1 MENTIENILNIESFV
16 GEDGNSYVKITKEI
30 LTPRK
35 TYLKG
40 TISGKY
46 RGTRLV
52 GYSSY
57 EDLFDF
63 EIYEAEV
70 NCKSKDD
77 VRKNKSFEF
86 PNDFKGI
93 NVDSIS
99 GNVFPK
105 DKLPSTLPVQ
115 MLSDGKSFG
124 INLLEPKLYEF
135 EIIRKLHQTEG
146 DEVFG
151 SFNAY
156 VTGYVFDYES
166 EIVEEIKEQLNNGRD
181 EDKDENNDLI
191 TDNKVCE
198 SSKVPTGRTNRKGD
212 YISKEYRCKHHNDTV
227 WDDYI
232 YKPEKPITETG
243 GGCFSSIF
251 SILLLIIG
259 LFLLIKFLPGLLY
272 LIGFFIIISLISF
285 LEPVLRWIFRI
296 LGPLLLIAFIGSLIY
311 NFSKSGGGRNFSPIP
326 SSTDVPRE
334 TTPIV
339 EPLPVVENETDN
351 YNPIDSTQVVQE
363 KNDSII
369 TRYRQWKD
377 YKGNVYEGTY
387 QIKLSDYRKASFFKN
402 NLGLNDQSIKNY
414 DQIIH
419 NLKENDKSKLN
430 GLYRMFDS
438 IQNANQLNKNQ
449 FAEMVV
455 TFVQDIRYALVLSD
469 GCDPS
474 LYNDRFTRNYLLNN
488 KGFCDGNQ
496 RFGINTP
503 VEFLTNLKGDCDTRT
518 LLLYTILS
526 HYNYDVAVMSSEF
539 YGHSI
544 LGINLPYN
552 GLAYN
557 YKNQKYILWETTALG
572 AKPGIISNDISNTNY
587 WRISLKSK

>member
-1 MENTIENILNIESFV
+1 MKFETKITEIGRVLDTD
-16 GEDGNSYVKITKEI
+16 EDGNSCIRIKKKIE
-30 LTPRK
+30 TPRQ
-35 TYLKG
+35 TFIKG
-40 TISGKY
+40 DIKGKY
-46 RGTRLV
+46 RGDLLALSDEF
-52 GYSSY
+52 YNSSFY
-57 EDLFDF
+57 DF
-63 EIYEAEV
+63 EIYEAFV
-70 NCKSKDD
+70 DNAFTQ
-77 VRKNKSFEF
+77 KNAPFEDCNINEF
-86 PNDFKGI
+86 PRE
-93 NVDSIS
+93 
-99 GNVFPK
+99 
-105 DKLPSTLPVQ
+105 KLPEILKVTLIQ
-115 MLSDGKSFG
+115 FGEYFG
-124 INLLEPKLYEF
+124 INILEPRLCKF
-135 EIIRKLHQTEG
+135 ESNKKLHQVDGNEIFGTFEG
-146 DEVFG
+146 VI
-151 SFNAY
+151 S
-156 VTGYVFDYES
+156 GYILDYE
-166 EIVEEIKEQLNNGRD
+166 EEEFEEIELINEFSDPEAPNSVSNNV
-181 EDKDENNDLI
+181 I
-191 TDNKVCE
+191 NKVCE

-212 YISKEYRCKHHNDTV
+212 YVSTEYRCKNHNDTV
-227 WDDYI
+227 WGDYI
-232 YKPEKPITETG
+232 YKPMGPKGP
-243 GGCFSSIF
+243 GCWSIF
-251 SILLLIIG
+251 FNILLVIIG

-285 LEPVLRWIFRI
+285 LEPVLSWIFRI

-311 NFSKSGGGRNFSPIP
+311 NFSNSGGGRNFSPIP

-402 NLGLNDQSIKNY
+402 NLRLNDESIRNY

-438 IQNANQLNKNQ
+438 IQKANQLNKNQ

-503 VEFLTNLKGDCDTRT
+503 VEFMSNLKGDCDTRT

>member
-1 MENTIENILNIESFV
+1 MKFETKITEIGRIPFTDE
-16 GEDGNSYVKITKEI
+16 EGNSFIRIKKKVE
-30 LTPRK
+30 TPRQ
-35 TYLKG
+35 TFIKG
-40 TISGKY
+40 NIKGKY
-46 RGTRLV
+46 RGDLLALSDEF
-52 GYSSY
+52 YNSSFY
-57 EDLFDF
+57 DF
-63 EIYEAEV
+63 EIYEAFV
-70 NCKSKDD
+70 DNAFTQ
-77 VRKNKSFEF
+77 KNAPFEDCNINEF
-86 PNDFKGI
+86 PRE
-93 NVDSIS
+93 
-99 GNVFPK
+99 
-105 DKLPSTLPVQ
+105 KLPEILKVTLIQ
-115 MLSDGKSFG
+115 FGEYFG
-124 INLLEPKLYEF
+124 INILEPRLCKF
-135 EIIRKLHQTEG
+135 ESNKKLHQIEG
-146 DEVFG
+146 NEIFG
-151 SFNAY
+151 TFEGLIS
-156 VTGYVFDYES
+156 GYILDYE
-166 EIVEEIKEQLNNGRD
+166 VEEIEEIESVNEFSEPMLSINSTEEVKNN
-181 EDKDENNDLI
+181 I
-191 TDNKVCE
+191 CE

-212 YISKEYRCKHHNDTV
+212 YVSTEYRCKHHNDTV
-227 WDDYI
+227 WGDYI
-232 YKPEKPITETG
+232 YKPEKTITEAG
-243 GGCFSSIF
+243 EGCFSSIF
-251 SILLLIIG
+251 SVLLLIIG
-259 LFLLIKFLPGLLY
+259 LFLIIKFFPGLLY

-311 NFSKSGGGRNFSPIP
+311 NFSNSGGGRNFSPIP

-402 NLGLNDQSIKNY
+402 NLRLNDESIRNY

-438 IQNANQLNKNQ
+438 IQKANQLNKNQ

-503 VEFLTNLKGDCDTRT
+503 VEFMSNLKGDCDTRT

>member
-1 MENTIENILNIESFV
+1 MKFETKITEIGRIPFTDE
-16 GEDGNSYVKITKEI
+16 EGNSCIRVKKKIE
-30 LTPRK
+30 TPRQ
-35 TYLKG
+35 TFIKG
-40 TISGKY
+40 NIKGKY
-46 RGTRLV
+46 RGDLLALSDEF
-52 GYSSY
+52 YNSSFY
-57 EDLFDF
+57 DF
-63 EIYEAEV
+63 EIYEAFV
-70 NCKSKDD
+70 DNAFTQ
-77 VRKNKSFEF
+77 KNAPFEDCNINEF
-86 PNDFKGI
+86 PRE
-93 NVDSIS
+93 
-99 GNVFPK
+99 
-105 DKLPSTLPVQ
+105 KLPEIFKVTLIQ
-115 MLSDGKSFG
+115 FGEYFG
-124 INLLEPKLYEF
+124 INILEPRLCKF
-135 EIIRKLHQTEG
+135 ESNKKLHQIEG
-146 DEVFG
+146 NEIFG
-151 SFNAY
+151 TFEGLIS
-156 VTGYVFDYES
+156 GYILDYE
-166 EIVEEIKEQLNNGRD
+166 VEEIEEIEYVNEFSDSMPLISSPEEVKNN
-181 EDKDENNDLI
+181 I
-191 TDNKVCE
+191 CE

-212 YISKEYRCKHHNDTV
+212 YIRTEYRCKHHNDTV
-227 WDDYI
+227 WGDYI
-232 YKPEKPITETG
+232 YKPEKTITETG

-259 LFLLIKFLPGLLY
+259 LFLIIKFLPGLLY
-272 LIGFFIIISLISF
+272 LIGFFIIIALLSF

-296 LGPLLLIAFIGSLIY
+296 LGPLLFIAFIGSLIY
-311 NFSKSGGGRNFSPIP
+311 NFSNSGGSRNFSPIP

-334 TTPIV
+334 ITPIV
-339 EPLPVVENETDN
+339 EPLPVVDNGTDN
-351 YNPIDSTQVVQE
+351 FNPIDTTQVVQQN
-363 KNDSII
+363 NDSLI

-377 YKGNVYEGTY
+377 YRGKVYEGTY
-387 QIKLSDYRKASFFKN
+387 QIKLSDFRKSSLFKN
-402 NLGLNDQSIKNY
+402 NLGLNDQNKRNY

-419 NLKENDKSKLN
+419 SLKEYDKSKLN
-430 GLYRMFDS
+430 GLYQMFDS
-438 IQNANQLNKNQ
+438 IQKTNHLNKNQ

-503 VEFLTNLKGDCDTRT
+503 IEFMTNLKGDCDTRT

-557 YKNQKYILWETTALG
+557 YKNQKYVLWETTALG
-572 AKPGIISNDISNTNY
+572 SKPGVISNDISNINY

>member
-115 MLSDGKSFG
+115 MLSDGKRFG

-181 EDKDENNDLI
+181 KDKDENNDLI

-198 SSKVPTGRTNRKGD
+198 SSKVPTGRTDRKGD
-212 YISKEYRCKHHNDTV
+212 YISTEYRCKHHNDTV
-227 WDDYI
+227 WGDYI
-232 YKPEKPITETG
+232 YEPEKPITETG

-259 LFLLIKFLPGLLY
+259 LFLIIKFLPGLLY
-272 LIGFFIIISLISF
+272 LIVFFIIIAIISF
-285 LEPVLRWIFRI
+285 LEPVLRWIFKI
-296 LGPLLLIAFIGSLIY
+296 LGPLLLIAFIVSLIY
-311 NFSKSGGGRNFSPIP
+311 NFTNSGGGRNFSPIP

-339 EPLPVVENETDN
+339 EPLPFVDNGTDN
-351 YNPIDSTQVVQE
+351 LNPTDSTQVVQE

-387 QIKLSDYRKASFFKN
+387 QIKLSDFRKSSYFKN
-402 NLGLNDQSIKNY
+402 NLRLNDQSVRSY
-414 DQIIH
+414 DKVIH
-419 NLKENDKSKLN
+419 SLKEYDKPKLN

-438 IQNANQLNKNQ
+438 IQKSNQLNKNQ

-455 TFVQDIRYALVLSD
+455 TFVQDIRYAIVLSD

-503 VEFLTNLKGDCDTRT
+503 VEFMTNLKGDCDTRT

-552 GLAYN
+552 GLSYN

>member
-1 MENTIENILNIESFV
+1 MKFENKITELERIPFTDK
-16 GEDGNSYVKITKEI
+16 DGNSFIRIKKRIE
-30 LTPRK
+30 TPRQ
-35 TYLKG
+35 TFIKG
-40 TISGKY
+40 NIKGKY
-46 RGTRLV
+46 RGDLLALSDDF
-52 GYSSY
+52 YNSSFY
-57 EDLFDF
+57 DF
-63 EIYEAEV
+63 EIYEAFVE
-70 NCKSKDD
+70 NAFTQ
-77 VRKNKSFEF
+77 KNAPFEDCNINEF
-86 PNDFKGI
+86 PRE
-93 NVDSIS
+93 
-99 GNVFPK
+99 
-105 DKLPSTLPVQ
+105 KLPEILKVTLIQ
-115 MLSDGKSFG
+115 FGEYFG
-124 INLLEPKLYEF
+124 INILEPRLCKF
-135 EIIRKLHQTEG
+135 ESNKKLHQIEG
-146 DEVFG
+146 NEIFG
-151 SFNAY
+151 TFEGVIS
-156 VTGYVFDYES
+156 GYILDYE
-166 EIVEEIKEQLNNGRD
+166 VEEIEVIVSINEVLVSPSPPGH
-181 EDKDENNDLI
+181 
-191 TDNKVCE
+191 DNICE
-198 SSKVPTGRTNRKGD
+198 SSNVPTGRTDRKGD
-212 YISKEYRCKHHNDTV
+212 YISTEYRCKHHNDTV
-227 WDDYI
+227 WGDYI
-232 YKPEKPITETG
+232 YKPLKPISNLDS

-251 SILLLIIG
+251 SILFVIIG

-272 LIGFFIIISLISF
+272 LIGFFIIIALISF

-311 NFSKSGGGRNFSPIP
+311 NFSNSGGGRNFSPIP

-339 EPLPVVENETDN
+339 EPLPFVDNGTDN
-351 YNPIDSTQVVQE
+351 LNPTDSTQVVQE

-387 QIKLSDYRKASFFKN
+387 QIKLSDFRKSSYFKN
-402 NLGLNDQSIKNY
+402 NLRLNDQSVRSY
-414 DQIIH
+414 DKVIH
-419 NLKENDKSKLN
+419 SLKEYDKPKLN

-438 IQNANQLNKNQ
+438 IQKSNQLNKNQ

-455 TFVQDIRYALVLSD
+455 TFVQDIRYAIVLSD

-503 VEFLTNLKGDCDTRT
+503 VEFMTNLKGDCDTRT

-552 GLAYN
+552 GLSYN

>member
-16 GEDGNSYVKITKEI
+16 GEDGKNYVKITKEI

-40 TISGKY
+40 TITGKY
-46 RGTRLV
+46 RGTRLAS
-52 GYSSY
+52 YSSY

-63 EIYEAEV
+63 EIYEAYV
-70 NCKSKDD
+70 NCKSKED
-77 VRKNKSFEF
+77 VRKNSPFVF

-93 NVDSIS
+93 NVEKIT

-115 MLSDGKSFG
+115 MLSEGKSFG
-124 INLLEPKLYEF
+124 VNLLEPKLYEF

-156 VTGYVFDYES
+156 VTGYIFDYER
-166 EIVEEIKEQLNNGRD
+166 EIVEEIKEVPEIPETVSPPIPESPKKCNWIQTGK
-181 EDKDENNDLI
+181 KDFKPNYIKYEY
-191 TDNKVCE
+191 VCHIHNHKKWGE
-198 SSKVPTGRTNRKGD
+198 WIFQKGPAN
-212 YISKEYRCKHHNDTV
+212 SPFNE
-227 WDDYI
+227 
-232 YKPEKPITETG
+232 
-243 GGCFSSIF
+243 GC
-251 SILLLIIG
+251 LLVLFLIIG
-259 LFLLIKFLPGLLY
+259 LFLLIKFLPELLY
-272 LIGFFIIISLISF
+272 LVGFFIIIALISF

-296 LGPLLLIAFIGSLIY
+296 LGPLLFIAFIGSLIY
-311 NFSKSGGGRNFSPIP
+311 NFSNSGGSRNFSPIP

-334 TTPIV
+334 IAPVI
-339 EPLPVVENETDN
+339 EPLPVVDNGTENF
-351 YNPIDSTQVVQE
+351 NPIDTTQVVQQN
-363 KNDSII
+363 NDSLI

-377 YKGNVYEGTY
+377 YNGKVYEGTY
-387 QIKLSDYRKASFFKN
+387 QIKLSDFRKSSLFKN
-402 NLGLNDQSIKNY
+402 NLGLNDQNKKNY

-419 NLKENDKSKLN
+419 SLKEYDKFRLN

-438 IQNANQLNKNQ
+438 IQKTNQLNKNQ

-488 KGFCDGNQ
+488 EGFCDGNQ

-503 VEFLTNLKGDCDTRT
+503 IEFMTNLKGDCDTRT

-544 LGINLPYN
+544 LGVNLSYN

-557 YKNQKYILWETTALG
+557 YKNQKYVLWETTALG
-572 AKPGIISNDISNTNY
+572 SKPGVISNDISNINY